1 MHIAEEI
8 LLYACVQYC
17 ILFYQIK
24 TNQSRSIMSSSKPTL
39 GDATG
44 VLFLLLLLVLRT
56 RTFAGGVAF
65 ARGGPGVFLLA
76 ALFNVLARAVN
87 RAVAFFKAV
96 STSMVC
102 LIVSMC
108 AQVV

>member
-1 MHIAEEI
+1 
-8 LLYACVQYC
+8 
-17 ILFYQIK
+17 
-24 TNQSRSIMSSSKPTL
+24 MSSSKPTL

-56 RTFAGGVAF
+56 PTFAGGVAF
-65 ARGGPGVFLLA
+65 ASEGPGVFLA
-76 ALFNVLARAVN
+76 ALFNVFARAVN

>member
-1 MHIAEEI
+1 
-8 LLYACVQYC
+8 
-17 ILFYQIK
+17 
-24 TNQSRSIMSSSKPTL
+24 MSSSKPTL

-65 ARGGPGVFLLA
+65 ARGGPGVFLA
-76 ALFNVLARAVN
+76 ALFNVFARAVN

-96 STSMVC
+96 STSMMC

>member
-1 MHIAEEI
+1 
-8 LLYACVQYC
+8 
-17 ILFYQIK
+17 
-24 TNQSRSIMSSSKPTL
+24 MSSSKPTL

-65 ARGGPGVFLLA
+65 ARGSPGVFLA
-76 ALFNVLARAVN
+76 ALFNVFARAVN

>member
-1 MHIAEEI
+1 
-8 LLYACVQYC
+8 
-17 ILFYQIK
+17 
-24 TNQSRSIMSSSKPTL
+24 MSSSKPTL

-65 ARGGPGVFLLA
+65 ARGGVAFARGGPGVFLA
-76 ALFNVLARAVN
+76 ALFNVFARAVN

>member
-1 MHIAEEI
+1 
-8 LLYACVQYC
+8 
-17 ILFYQIK
+17 
-24 TNQSRSIMSSSKPTL
+24 MSSSKPTL

-56 RTFAGGVAF
+56 RTFAGGVA
-65 ARGGPGVFLLA
+65 ASVGWVFLLA
-76 ALFNVLARAVN
+76 ALFNVFARAVN